1 MASKHLFFQ
10 WLSLVGLLLVC
21 SGCQR
26 GESEAFARARE
37 AEQKLLM
44 KGGALDYSDP
54 GYLSVAREL
63 NEVPPWSSD
72 HAAAQEKLDKIKAAR
87 RLKLNETHGLTY
99 SPTAL
104 EGVALT
110 SLAPE
115 MLDRVPR
122 PAPPKPQPV
131 PVTAS
136 EPGGVEGVP
145 AGGATGMTGAESA
158 SKVSAAAEQP
168 SVILY
173 STTWCGYCRKAR
185 AFLKQR
191 NVAYIEKDVERD
203 PVAGQE
209 ATRKTGGYG
218 GVPVLDIGG
227 KIIHGFDVPAIE
239 RALAEQSRRR
249 G

>member
-1 MASKHLFFQ
+1 MGSKPFFFQ
-10 WLSLVGLLLVC
+10 SLTLVALILMF

-26 GESEAFARARE
+26 GESEAFASARE

-54 GYLSVAREL
+54 GYLVVAREL
-63 NEVPPWSSD
+63 NDVAPWSSD
-72 HAAAQEKLDKIKAAR
+72 YAAAQEKLSKIKAAR
-87 RLKLNETHGLTY
+87 RLKLNETHGLSYT
-99 SPTAL
+99 PKAL
-104 EGVALT
+104 EGVALA

-115 MLDRVPR
+115 LLDRVSRPVPAK
-122 PAPPKPQPV
+122 PAPAPV
-131 PVTAS
+131 LPS
-136 EPGGVEGVP
+136 SS
-145 AGGATGMTGAESA
+145 AGSADSVSAGSSA
-158 SKVSAAAEQP
+158 SNAARTAQAEEQP
-168 SVILY
+168 AVILY
-173 STTWCGYCRKAR
+173 STSWCGYCRKAR

-191 NVAYIEKDVERD
+191 NVAYVEKDVERD

-227 KIIHGFDVPAIE
+227 TIIHGFDVPAIE
-239 RALAEQSRRR
+239 RALAEQARRR